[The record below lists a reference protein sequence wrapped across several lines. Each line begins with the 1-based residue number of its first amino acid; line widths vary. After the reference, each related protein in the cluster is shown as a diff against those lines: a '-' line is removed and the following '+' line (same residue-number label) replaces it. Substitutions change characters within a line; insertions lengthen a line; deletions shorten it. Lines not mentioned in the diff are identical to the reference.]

1 MASEDLM
8 MKVAAFV
15 GSARRQH
22 TYRAV
27 ERFLANLRA
36 RGDVETETVF
46 LSDYRLEICKGCK
59 LCCDRG
65 EEMCPLK
72 DDRDLLLQK
81 LFAADGVVFAS
92 PNYSFNV
99 SGRMKVFLDRL
110 AFALHRPRGFG
121 KAFTSITVEAIYRG
135 REIARYFDFIG
146 MGLRY
151 NVVKGRVVKSLEPM
165 TDEVRRRNEKT
176 IDRLSREFYATLASR
191 KLPTPSLFELFMFRW
206 GRTSM
211 RLMLDEGWRDYCYY
225 RDQGWFTSDYFY
237 PTRLGPVKKAFAWSV
252 DSWFSRRIPRQPG
265 HDALKGK

>member
-1 MASEDLM
+1 M
-8 MKVAAFV
+8 MKVTAFV

-36 RGDVETETVF
+36 YGDVETETVF
-46 LSDYRLEICKGCK
+46 LSDHRLEICKGCK

-65 EEMCPLK
+65 EELCPLK
-72 DDRDLLLQK
+72 DDRDLLLDK
-81 LFAADGVVFAS
+81 LFASDGVVFAT
-92 PNYSFNV
+92 PNYSYNV
-99 SGRMKVFLDRL
+99 SGQMKVFLDRL

-146 MGLRY
+146 MVLRY
-151 NVVKGRVVKSLEPM
+151 KVVKGCVVKSLEPLS
-165 TDEVRRRNEKT
+165 DKVRRRNEAK
-176 IDRLSREFYATLASR
+176 IDRLSREFHA
-191 KLPTPSLFELFMFRW
+191 KLKKKELPVPSLFELFMFRW

-237 PTRLGPVKKAFAWSV
+237 PTRLGPAKKAFARLV

-265 HDALKGK
+265 YDALKGK